1 MKKPDF
7 SRYAPL
13 GMNLT
18 PLKQTL
24 IWGGIAS
31 VFWSFSFVAKF
42 TNSYNDLF
50 RTVRYEKILR
60 EGAIMTDFV
69 DLIPFT
75 LVGFL
80 VLAIAMLAFCVYN
93 YAYHRQGSKS
103 IYLMRRLPNRWE
115 LHKRCLTLPL
125 ISILLCAVAAF
136 IILCIYYWIYMAVT
150 PEQCLTPGQW
160 QKIWRVFL

>member
-7 SRYAPL
+7 YRYAPL

-31 VFWSFSFVAKF
+31 VFWSFSFVAKL
-42 TNSYNDLF
+42 TNSYNNLF
-50 RTVRYEKILR
+50 RTVRDQRVLR
-60 EGAIMTDFV
+60 EGAIMPDFV
-69 DLIPFT
+69 ELMRYSLI
-75 LVGFL
+75 GFL
-80 VLAIAMLAFCVYN
+80 VLAAAMAVICVYN

-103 IYLMRRLPNRWE
+103 IYLMRRLPDRLE

-125 ISILLCAVAAF
+125 ISILLCTVAAL
-136 IILCIYYWIYMAVT
+136 ILLCIYYWIYMAVT

-160 QKIWRVFL
+160 QKIWRVLV